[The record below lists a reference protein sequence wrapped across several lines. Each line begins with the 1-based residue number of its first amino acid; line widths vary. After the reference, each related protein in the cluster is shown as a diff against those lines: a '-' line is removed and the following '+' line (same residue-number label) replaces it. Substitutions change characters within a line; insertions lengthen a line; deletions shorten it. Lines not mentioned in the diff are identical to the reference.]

1 MPSRTVSQPN
11 SLRHRS
17 IEVRGSQNV
26 AARSVGGGAKSAQL
40 PGDKVQRRGPRLR
53 VGLVNNM
60 PDRVLEATERQFR
73 DIFQAAV
80 PDRDLDLQLF
90 QISGIRRHP
99 EVLERMAAR
108 YRPAEAIAQAGLS
121 ALVVTG
127 AKAGDGPLKDSPYW
141 AGFAHLVDLTVSL
154 QLSTLWSCLAAHAA
168 VERLDGIERQ
178 PLGTKCSGFFR
189 CASEASDP
197 LLSGIENNWVV
208 PHSRYNGLS
217 AEELVSSGY
226 QILTNSRDIGP
237 DVFIRRGPPLFI
249 FCQGHPEYDRDSLL
263 QEYQRDVR
271 AYLNGARAHPP
282 ASPAGPL
289 DAEMERSFAR
299 LTQAAAARQAP
310 DGVLAASAD
319 AGASPPEWRPFA
331 VGLYRNWIG
340 AVAGEVGPVA
350 AGGDRAGEA

>member
-1 MPSRTVSQPN
+1 MPLRTDNPPN
-11 SLRHRS
+11 TLRHRS
-17 IEVRGSQNV
+17 REVRGSQHL
-26 AARSVGGGAKSAQL
+26 AARSAGADAISTQL
-40 PGDKVQRRGPRLR
+40 PDGKVQRARLR
-53 VGLVNNM
+53 IGLVNNM
-60 PDRVLEATERQFR
+60 PDRVLEATERQFH
-73 DIFQAAV
+73 DIIQAAV

-99 EVLERMAAR
+99 EMLQQMAGR

-127 AKAGDGPLKDSPYW
+127 AKAGDGPLKSSPYW
-141 AGFAHLVDLTVSL
+141 PEFARLVDLTVSL

-168 VERLDGIERQ
+168 VEVLDGIERR

-189 CASEASDP
+189 CTPKASDQ
-197 LLSGIENNWVV
+197 LLDGIEDDWLV

-226 QILTNSRDIGP
+226 QILTSSSEIGP

-271 AYLNGARAHPP
+271 AYLNGARAYPP
-282 ASPAGPL
+282 ASPSGPL

-299 LTQAAAARQAP
+299 LTQAAAARQPPGGVMTAGGSAEAP
-310 DGVLAASAD
+310 
-319 AGASPPEWRPFA
+319 PPEWRPFA

-340 AVAGEVGPVA
+340 AI
-350 AGGDRAGEA
+350 AGEAAAPGTSSGQADEA